1 MKVFKNVA
9 LVGLCLFALSFTS
22 LRAQTVIDLKRGGV
36 VRAKTIDDYREEAKV
51 KERLAAD
58 SLAYVDH
65 LTRALNALG
74 RDSLAQAEQLFRK
87 HCVFGRKLR
96 RITSLG
102 IILEKSISRKDVT
115 GKPSRV
121 SVRC

>member
-9 LVGLCLFALSFTS
+9 LVGLCLFALSFTT

-74 RDSLAQAEQLFRK
+74 RDSLAQAEQLFK
-87 HCVFGRKLR
+87 EALR
-96 RITSLG
+96 VRP
-102 IILEKSISRKDVT
+102 EA
-115 GKPSRV
+115 PSN
-121 SVRC
+121 